1 MGLLRAFVKKYKNKP
16 SVETKTPI
24 ENASVEGIHLNN
36 RIFLLITR
44 LIDMQLE
51 IPRMIEKKT
60 PTKVQELVKEEDGEV
75 EDSPM
80 RESNLPL
87 GLSMRS
93 KKIHARR

>member
-24 ENASVEGIHLNN
+24 ENARVEGIHLNN

-60 PTKVQELVKEEDGEV
+60 PTKVQELIKEEDGEV

>member
-24 ENASVEGIHLNN
+24 ENARVEGIHLNN

-60 PTKVQELVKEEDGEV
+60 PTKVQELIKQEDGEV